1 MHTQVFEIG
10 AWRLE
15 GAAALFR
22 GDRRVRLGP
31 KELETLLFLVGHHG
45 RVVCRDELRRAIWPD
60 VSVTDASLTRCVYLL
75 RSALGEDGEAYIETV
90 PRRGY
95 RFVGPVRRVA
105 ADGSP
110 APIRLGVLPFRTAGP
125 DADSAYLVEGLV
137 GEVIARLSRLHGYGL
152 TVLSRYA
159 TDPLHRAG
167 RTLDEI
173 GRELRLD
180 YVLTGTAW
188 VRNESFRVRAEL
200 VRASDGAAVWS
211 ESFERPRT
219 DVERVQVE
227 IASSLANRLPLCL
240 PSLVRT
246 QLSRVLYGDP
256 RVYDAYLQARYHWG
270 RRGSEDL
277 ARALDLYRCIVAW
290 DPGYAPAHL
299 GVANSYLMLASWYQ
313 MAPLEAGARAREST
327 RMALELDPDL
337 AGAHAAQGLEE
348 SLIRWDPGAASASF
362 RRALALDPA
371 DPDVL
376 LFHAMHL
383 LACGR
388 AEEAVPEAERALDLD
403 AYSIPTRLM
412 LALARM
418 YAGDSG
424 EAIAE
429 ARRAVELD
437 RDFSPSQRT
446 LAVVLSFVGDH
457 EEAVEAAEQGL
468 ALTPKDPMALP
479 PLAYSQA
486 RAGQLGEARRAQDAF
501 ARWADE
507 CYVHASLAAPAALA
521 MDDTEGALRWL
532 ERAGTQRCNWL
543 AVLLSDPRLAPLREE
558 PRFRALERRVRA
570 TNALP
575 RAEIF
580 SS

>member
-22 GDRRVRLGP
+22 GETRARLGP
-31 KELETLLFLVGHHG
+31 EELETLLFLVGHHG
-45 RVVCRDELRRAIWPD
+45 RVVSRDELRRAVWPD

-95 RFVGPVRRVA
+95 RFVGPVQRVA
-105 ADGSP
+105 ANGSP
-110 APIRLGVLPFRTAGP
+110 APIRLGVLPFHAAGA
-125 DADSAYLVEGLV
+125 DAESAYLVEGLL

-152 TVLSRYA
+152 TVLSRHA

-173 GRELRLD
+173 GRQLRLD

-188 VRNESFRVRAEL
+188 VRSESFRVRADL
-200 VRASDGAAVWS
+200 VRAGDGAAVWS
-211 ESFERPRT
+211 ESFERPRA

-227 IASSLANRLPLCL
+227 IASSLANRLPLRL

-246 QLSRVLYGDP
+246 QLSRVLYSEP

-270 RRGSEDL
+270 RRGTEDL

-299 GVANSYLMLASWYQ
+299 GVASSYLMLASWYQ

-337 AGAHAAQGLEE
+337 AGAHAAQGLER
-348 SLIRWDPGAASASF
+348 SLIGWDPGAASASF
-362 RRALALDPA
+362 RRALALDPT

-388 AEEAVPEAERALDLD
+388 AEEAVPEIERALELD
-403 AYSIPTRLM
+403 PYSIPTRLM

-418 YAGDSG
+418 YAGDSR
-424 EAIAE
+424 EAVAE

-446 LAVVLSFVGDH
+446 LAVVLSFVRRPRGGRRSRAPGRGAD
-457 EEAVEAAEQGL
+457 AEG
-468 ALTPKDPMALP
+468 PD
-479 PLAYSQA
+479 
-486 RAGQLGEARRAQDAF
+486 G
-501 ARWADE
+501 
-507 CYVHASLAAPAALA
+507 APAARLRPGLRRRA
-521 MDDTEGALRWL
+521 RGGTHGA
-532 ERAGTQRCNWL
+532 
-543 AVLLSDPRLAPLREE
+543 
-558 PRFRALERRVRA
+558 RRVRA
-570 TNALP
+570 PRRRALRAREPGRSRGP
-575 RAEIF
+575 RDGRRGGGAALARAG
-580 SS
+580 